1 MRETR
6 EGREADGASRRAP
19 AARPAA
25 HPTPT
30 PPSSYKKT
38 IVCQDVAKARNVC
51 QVCLLDLK
59 YGVPTQVRDAALG
72 LTNDGAAPRSAVG
85 VEYALTQEAA
95 QGTLGQRYLEA
106 AGPGAPGA
114 ALAAPSTSTALAG
127 PGDSVGDAPPPPAAG
142 AAMLERLARRPH
154 YYERNK
160 AKVCSFFAK
169 GECKRGSECPYRHEM
184 PKTGP
189 LSKQSIKDRYY
200 GVNDPVAQKVL
211 AGEAER
217 SKIPPP
223 PDPSITTLFV
233 GGLTPHVGEGDL
245 RAAFSAHG
253 DIASVLVR
261 GDRAFVTF
269 AARSGAEAA
278 AAALAGRL
286 AFHGAPARL
295 AWGKPAPPRAGGPG
309 GALYPSM
316 DPSRAGAAP
325 VALPGVKRAG
335 DEGGG
340 DGKRARG

>member
-1 MRETR
+1 M
-6 EGREADGASRRAP
+6 
-19 AARPAA
+19 
-25 HPTPT
+25 
-30 PPSSYKKT
+30 
-38 IVCQDVAKARNVC
+38 CQDVAKARNVC

-72 LTNDGAAPRSAVG
+72 LANDDAAPRSAVG

-95 QGTLGQRYLEA
+95 QGTLGQRYLGP
-106 AGPGAPGA
+106 AGPGL
-114 ALAAPSTSTALAG
+114 ALAGPVGASTALAG
-127 PGDSVGDAPPPPAAG
+127 PGDAVGDAPPPPAAG

-160 AKVCSFFAK
+160 AKICSFFAK
-169 GECKRGSECPYRHEM
+169 GECKRGAECPYRHEM

-217 SKIPPP
+217 AKIPPP
-223 PDPSITTLFV
+223 ADASITTLFV
-233 GGLTPHVGEGDL
+233 GGLTPHVAESDL
-245 RAAFSAHG
+245 RQAFQAHG
-253 DIASVLVR
+253 ELASVIVR

-269 AARSGAEAA
+269 AARDGAEAA

-295 AWGKPAPPRAGGPG
+295 AWGKPAPPRPGARGGP
-309 GALYPSM
+309 LYPSM

-325 VALPGVKRAG
+325 APLPGVKRAG
-335 DEGGG
+335 EGEGG
-340 DGKRARG
+340 DSKRARG